1 MERVPRS
8 RVWSIFATNSDSV
21 ASWARAIRF
30 RSLQKVSSR
39 LTLVLC
45 PSIVMERLTIE
56 DFIRGPHSPLASNI
70 IYKNGMRQKVK
81 NPGAHAATVTCMMP
95 AWLDTSI
102 SSGDTLTRSR
112 FFLLAFE
119 SQPLQLLSAT
129 ANPLQLFVI
138 ICRCFSGVIFSML
151 ATFEDALCA
160 GTICVFLFGHTDL
173 TGSAACLF
181 PGILPD
187 AGGKG
192 AAFHVAFMLHGV
204 AGRLWESLK
213 HKENC
218 CDMRQHEDGEA

>member
-1 MERVPRS
+1 VERVPRS

-160 GTICVFLFGHTDL
+160 GTICVFLYRSKLAAPLVCSPEFCPTPAAKERPFMSHSCCMELPGDFGN
-173 TGSAACLF
+173 
-181 PGILPD
+181 
-187 AGGKG
+187 
-192 AAFHVAFMLHGV
+192 
-204 AGRLWESLK
+204 R
-213 HKENC
+213 
-218 CDMRQHEDGEA
+218 